1 MKLFGSHPSLILLLC
16 IYGYSFS
23 SYIPISL
30 LCTIP
35 STNVHIISIGWG
47 VFVSTSFLLV
57 NIWQDLSSYVSSRK
71 YFLIGI
77 IVIFQMTLYL
87 CMVLYFFGM
96 GEKIEEIKHIVYDN
110 AVKSTNS
117 IMNKNSNSTMN
128 IQDP

>member
-57 NIWQDLSSYVSSRK
+57 NIWQDLPSYVSSRK

>member
-1 MKLFGSHPSLILLLC
+1 MRLFGSNPSLVLLLC

-30 LCTIP
+30 ICTIP
-35 STNVHIISIGWG
+35 STNIHIISIGWG

-71 YFLIGI
+71 YFLIAI
-77 IVIFQMTLYL
+77 ILIFQLTLYL

-96 GEKIEEIKHIVYDN
+96 EDKIDEIKHIVIDN
-110 AVKSTNS
+110 TIKSGSSSTNS
-117 IMNKNSNSTMN
+117 TSSN
-128 IQDP
+128 